1 MLTEEGRQEEIS
13 KTLVLI
19 PNIKMQEVLFSQLSV
34 GENSFWPTY
43 KNREQES
50 LLGKVC
56 WLKGKDRSA
65 SNN

>member
-34 GENSFWPTY
+34 DENSFWPTY

-56 WLKGKDRSA
+56 
-65 SNN
+65 